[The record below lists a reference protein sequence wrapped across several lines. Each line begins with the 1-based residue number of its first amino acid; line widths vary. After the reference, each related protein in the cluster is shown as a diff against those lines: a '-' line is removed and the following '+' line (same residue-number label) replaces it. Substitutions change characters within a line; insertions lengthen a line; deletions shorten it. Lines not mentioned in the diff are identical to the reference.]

1 MKLKTTILLILLI
14 LVTLVSCKTI
24 RVYFSPRLIAYEKS
38 KSTKSKVVLFYN
50 YEALEGLKIKPKK
63 KQDSFPIELRK
74 FQILLTHSAHL
85 SPFDTYLT

>member
-24 RVYFSPRLIAYEKS
+24 RVYFSPRLIAYE